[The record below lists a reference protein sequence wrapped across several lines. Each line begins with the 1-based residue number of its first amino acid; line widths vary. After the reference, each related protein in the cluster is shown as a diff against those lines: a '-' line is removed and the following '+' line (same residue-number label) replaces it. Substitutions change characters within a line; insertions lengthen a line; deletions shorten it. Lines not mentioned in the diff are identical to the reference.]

1 MMAEEMKGA
10 QGEVHTDTNVPAPAV
25 GTGEKNQRGNKRA
38 MVRVLADGPTSGA
51 RMVRALDHAQALLES
66 VVRTSP
72 TSSAAMLA

>member
-10 QGEVHTDTNVPAPAV
+10 EAEVHTPTTVPAPAV

-38 MVRVLADGPTSGA
+38 TARVLADGPTSSA
-51 RMVRALDHAQALLES
+51 RMVRALDHAEALLAS
-66 VVRTSP
+66 MVRAAP